1 MAVKKWRGRW
11 TVDLEVDGKRIR
23 RVSPVQTKRGA
34 REFEDRLRLEL
45 AAEAATEATE
55 PRPQAPL
62 FAEFA
67 QDWLTTYA
75 AVYQKPST
83 WVHSESALRNRLV
96 PFFGNRRLDEIDGK
110 AVEDYKLHQQREGL
124 NNGTINTHLTV
135 LHKLMVVAQERGHV
149 ETVARMRLLP
159 YRQSDFDWL
168 RPTEVGPFLDAA
180 RSVGDRWYTFFL
192 LAIRTGLR
200 KGELYALH
208 WSEVDFEGRTITV
221 KYTHWRDG
229 VIPPKGGRT
238 RVVPMSGE
246 VEAALRAWR
255 EKSPGKLVFPGYGGQ
270 LPTHMTPANDAFT
283 LILKRAGLRHM
294 RVHDLRHT
302 FASHLV
308 LKGCSLRVI
317 QLLLGHHSVVVTERY
332 AHVSDDQLTA
342 AVNVLDGLG
351 TDGKDSEGEA

>member
-1 MAVKKWRGRW
+1 MAVKKWRGKW

-23 RVSPVQTKRGA
+23 RVSPEQTKRGA

-45 AAEAATEATE
+45 AADAATEVVAH
-55 PRPQAPL
+55 RPQAPL

-67 QDWLTTYA
+67 QEWLTTYA

-83 WVHSESALRNRLV
+83 WVHSEGALRNHLV
-96 PFFGNRRLDEIDGK
+96 PFFANRRLDEVDGK
-110 AVEDYKLHQQREGL
+110 AVEDYKLHQQKAGL

-135 LHKLMVVAQERGHV
+135 LHKLMVTGQERGCV
-149 ETVARMRLLP
+149 ESVARMRLLP

-168 RPTEVGPFLDAA
+168 RPTEVGPLLDAA
-180 RSVGDRWYTFFL
+180 RSIGCRWYTFFL

-200 KGELYALH
+200 KGELFALH

-229 VIPPKGGRT
+229 VVPPKGGRT
-238 RVVPMSGE
+238 RVAPMSAE
-246 VEAALRAWR
+246 VEGVLRNWR
-255 EKSPGKLVFPGYGGQ
+255 GESPGKLVFPGYGGQ
-270 LPTHMTPANDAFT
+270 LVTHMTSANDALT
-283 LILKRAGLRHM
+283 LALKRAGLRHM

-317 QLLLGHHSVVVTERY
+317 QLLMGHHSVLVTERY
-332 AHVSDDQLTA
+332 AHVSDEQLTA
-342 AVNVLDGLG
+342 AVHKLDGLG
-351 TDGKDSEGEA
+351 TTE